1 MAYIIRVYYNDELYS
16 IDLSKYSRATIG
28 SGENDT
34 IRLNAGGLNSGHI
47 TFDVSA
53 DGCEIKAKKLLY
65 REDSR
70 MTRDSLEVGAT
81 YILET
86 NPEIYIAV
94 HPKQSDSMKT
104 VWLGENKEITIGRD
118 YKNSIVLKN
127 MRTSSRHIMI
137 YSVGNGYMIKDL
149 GSKNGTYVNGRRIAE
164 RLLNSGDIINISVYK
179 INFVNNTL
187 SFDNVGDDI
196 EFNIATHTKEED
208 YIDTANELKDRSK
221 TFSLFGE
228 NEETEI
234 PKKGTV
240 SLFD

>member
-16 IDLSKYSRATIG
+16 IDLSKCSRATIG
-28 SGENDT
+28 CGENDT
-34 IRLNAGGLNSGHI
+34 IRLNAGGLNSGHV
-47 TFDVSA
+47 TFGVSA
-53 DGCEIKAKKLLY
+53 EGCEIRAKKLLY

-70 MTRDSLEVGAT
+70 ITRDRLEEGAA
-81 YILET
+81 YVLET

-94 HPKQSDSMKT
+94 HPKQADSLKT
-104 VWLGENKEITIGRD
+104 VRLGENKEITIGRD
-118 YKNSIVLKN
+118 CKNSIVFKN
-127 MRTSSRHIMI
+127 MRTSSRHCMI
-137 YSVGNGYMIKDL
+137 YNAGNSYMIKDL

-164 RLLNSGDIINISVYK
+164 RLLNDGDIINVSVYK
-179 INFVNNTL
+179 INFANNTL
-187 SFDNVGDDI
+187 SFDNAGNDM

-208 YIDTANELKDRSK
+208 YTDTAGELTDRSK

-228 NEETEI
+228 EDKM